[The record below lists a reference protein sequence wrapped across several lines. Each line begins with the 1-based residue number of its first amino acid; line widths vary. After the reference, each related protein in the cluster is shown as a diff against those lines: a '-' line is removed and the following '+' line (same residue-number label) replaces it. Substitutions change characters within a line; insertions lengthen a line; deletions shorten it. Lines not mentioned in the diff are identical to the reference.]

1 MPDNAPDLLFYAD
14 AAGGLI
20 AEIGWVPPEAVF
32 APHAETPHAL
42 WLDSSHDAHAAARA
56 SYIATRPYQIVSGPP
71 QHARRH
77 FEAADAALRPGADL
91 WRDLPPTID
100 AQVPGFRGGLAGF
113 FGYDLARGLHPVPDN
128 INRNAHDLC

>member
-42 WLDSSHDAHAAARA
+42 WLDSSHDAHAVAREGLGRE
-56 SYIATRPYQIVSGPP
+56 S
-71 QHARRH
+71 ARIHR
-77 FEAADAALRPGADL
+77 R
-91 WRDLPPTID
+91 R
-100 AQVPGFRGGLAGF
+100 
-113 FGYDLARGLHPVPDN
+113 ARVGVDSL
-128 INRNAHDLC
+128 